1 MIERQVRYNLKTAS
15 TAEQDFYTR
24 HRWTFLIINEP
35 REIGRIRERIYQQL
49 EPIVDFRTLEENS
62 IPNSE
67 GLHYDIFSFSSIKG
81 KIEHPEKIY
90 DNPKKFKKDRDL
102 RERDDIGL
110 ANYLRAILEGR
121 K

>member
-1 MIERQVRYNLKTAS
+1 MIERQVRYNLKTTS

-35 REIGRIRERIYQQL
+35 REISRIRERVYQQL
-49 EPIVDFRTLEENS
+49 EPIVDFRTLGEDL
-62 IPNSE
+62 IPNSG

-81 KIEHPEKIY
+81 KIEYPEKIY

-102 RERDDIGL
+102 NERDEMGL
-110 ANYLRAILEGR
+110 ANYLQPILEGR